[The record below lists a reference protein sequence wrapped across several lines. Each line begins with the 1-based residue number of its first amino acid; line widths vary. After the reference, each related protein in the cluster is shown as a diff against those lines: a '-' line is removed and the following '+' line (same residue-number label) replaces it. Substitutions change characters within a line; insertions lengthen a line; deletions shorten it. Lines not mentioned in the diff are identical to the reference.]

1 MRRIEE
7 LGEYISHGLRGI
19 LGIVIGSLP
28 HGEAGEDWQDRT
40 G

>member
-7 LGEYISHGLRGI
+7 LGEYHGLRGI

-28 HGEAGEDWQDRT
+28 HGEAGEDWQGRT